1 MEIDGGK
8 CQVGGRTD
16 GRTRRTALP
25 RKKQAALI
33 VIESYGRRPLSQSV
47 SQSGN
52 AVHDERGGGG
62 GVFQGKERVKGRERS
77 GGKAT
82 KKLRFRCFL
91 PVGGGGRGL

>member
-33 VIESYGRRPLSQSV
+33 VIEPATQSV
-47 SQSGN
+47 SQSVSL
-52 AVHDERGGGG
+52 AM
-62 GVFQGKERVKGRERS
+62 QCMMKGAAAEEFF
-77 GGKAT
+77 KA
-82 KKLRFRCFL
+82 KK
-91 PVGGGGRGL
+91 G